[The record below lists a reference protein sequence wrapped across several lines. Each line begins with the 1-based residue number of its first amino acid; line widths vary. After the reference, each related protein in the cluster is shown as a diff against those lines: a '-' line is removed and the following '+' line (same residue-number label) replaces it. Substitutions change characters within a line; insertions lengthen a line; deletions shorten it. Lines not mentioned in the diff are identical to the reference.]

1 MRTWFDFMDAYYA
14 PEAAPAKGAGEKD
27 ARRAPD
33 GAWREDQAA
42 AARIGALVEGRLAKE
57 RPEDVGPAAGWRME
71 QGTDKKADRAPRR
84 GRLRAALLA
93 AAVLAC
99 CVGGAALAQG
109 AFPWGGVFSARF
121 GADAQQRAADL
132 GLPGEGLGL
141 SATSGGV
148 TVTLEGVLDDGEKA
162 YIPVTLTFEDGT
174 APDAGLQY
182 YAMGLGNVP
191 LTEAEAPAGNA
202 AALLCTA
209 EHPGLGAGDALTV
222 SIPYL
227 WATRTDEA
235 GASTVAWEQ
244 EGEWNFTFTLPQA
257 QAPTV
262 VDVPVGTADPETGA
276 QIAQVRLTPMGVRV
290 VFDGLSESTQERDAI
305 SRARIVLHLEDG
317 TTRTMADWG
326 EAAGR
331 AAGGAATGGPIGRPY
346 YEVSCEYGGF
356 IDPAQ
361 VTAVEVNGAR
371 IAVR

>member
-1 MRTWFDFMDAYYA
+1 MKTWFDFMDAYYV
-14 PEAAPAKGAGEKD
+14 PPGQEQPCAADTEKILALAGARMGGQSGEK
-27 ARRAPD
+27 RR
-33 GAWREDQAA
+33 R
-42 AARIGALVEGRLAKE
+42 
-57 RPEDVGPAAGWRME
+57 RPL
-71 QGTDKKADRAPRR
+71 
-84 GRLRAALLA
+84 RLRAALLA

-109 AFPWGGVFSARF
+109 AFPWGGGF
-121 GADAQQRAADL
+121 GARLGEDAQRQAAAL
-132 GLPGEGLGL
+132 GMPGEGLGI
-141 SATSGGV
+141 SKTSGGV

-174 APDAGLQY
+174 APDAELQY

-209 EHPGLGAGDALTV
+209 EHPGLAAGDALTV

-244 EGEWNFTFTLPQA
+244 EGEWDFTFTLPRA

-262 VDVPVGTADPETGA
+262 VDVPAGTADPATGA

-290 VFDGLSESTQERDAI
+290 VFDGLSESAGERDAL
-305 SRARIVLHLEDG
+305 SRAQIALRLEDG
-317 TTRTMADWG
+317 TVRAMPDGG
-326 EAAGR
+326 EASGR
-331 AAGGAATGGPIGRPY
+331 TAGGAQTGGPIGRPY
-346 YEVSCEYGGF
+346 YEVRCEFGGF

-361 VTAVEVNGAR
+361 VTAVEVNGVNIP
-371 IAVR
+371 IA